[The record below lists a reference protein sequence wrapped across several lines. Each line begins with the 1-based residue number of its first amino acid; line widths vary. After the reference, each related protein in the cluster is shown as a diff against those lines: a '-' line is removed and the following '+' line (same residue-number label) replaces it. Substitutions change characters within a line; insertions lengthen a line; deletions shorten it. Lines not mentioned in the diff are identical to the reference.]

1 MSVSESI
8 KFFHPLFEICYPS
21 FLIFFQNKLRDNINV
36 IYNTSL
42 PVIFGIPKY
51 AAALNEIVRER

>member
-1 MSVSESI
+1 MYLHSVNNLDAI
-8 KFFHPLFEICYPS
+8 RVNTMTCV
-21 FLIFFQNKLRDNINV
+21 FLQNKVRDNVNV

-51 AAALNEIVRER
+51 AAALNQIVRER